1 MFKKINQSIITKYP
15 LIWNLKFIWILLTIL
30 VFNLIAFINGFLFF
44 TKKSQLQESGLYDV
58 FFNSGIV
65 IYYVL
70 IGIIIGVIWLYF
82 YIKNNRFKSNY
93 PTSRNYLFK
102 EFLAV
107 FFILF
112 LMFYVPNS
120 FKTGLKLRVSNYMS
134 EEQYLKD
141 IDVINRT
148 QGFTL
153 QSDFGYDNYSRN
165 LPVPAFDSLVS
176 EKETR
181 DLYKKNKKEYLIT
194 NPHDSYD
201 VFLEPYFRN
210 PEYATLL
217 QDYFPERFSY
227 SKIIFSRTY
236 SPFSKTKSTYD
247 YSYQAEA
254 HYQEEM
260 AYAVDSVAIGIDSV
274 SYTSPVNASEK
285 PQTYFNLASLY
296 NYSFLTFQNPKDS
309 TLNHQFYDE
318 QWIALLQKNDRNAI
332 ESLLNNYTD
341 LLKKQEIGYQFKH
354 KKWIDYLPHYP
365 YYFIDNK
372 LVFVDKYEPNNVNM
386 EKDYINQD
394 SLNRI
399 YENIEFAKYSSTCL
413 ERIQYYLLTALILT
427 VLIITFRFSSFKV
440 WLISL
445 IGAGILAILGSVF
458 GISIEA
464 SIGYT
469 RFSPYIILFVFYI
482 AFIVITLI
490 GLRSKKYK
498 ILTGV
503 NLNWFVATNIF
514 IGIVMLS
521 FYTDLRTEMLY
532 DPNAVIGVYDLK
544 QTNEE
549 LLMLQEFAEIFLYIN
564 PILYLIS
571 FYFIINLYKK
581 WQAMPEE

>member
-1 MFKKINQSIITKYP
+1 MFKKINQTLITKYP

-44 TKKSQLQESGLYDV
+44 TKKSQLQESGLYEV
-58 FFNSGIV
+58 FFNSGII

-70 IGIIIGVIWLYF
+70 IGVIICVIWLYF

-107 FFILF
+107 FFIIF

-120 FKTGLKLRVSNYMS
+120 FKTGLKFRVSNYMS

-141 IDVINRT
+141 IDIINRT

-153 QSDFGYDNYSRN
+153 RSEFGYDNYSRN

-181 DLYKKNKKEYLIT
+181 ELYEKNEREYLRE
-194 NPHDSYD
+194 NPHDSYNP
-201 VFLEPYFRN
+201 FLEPYFRN
-210 PEYATLL
+210 PEFETLL
-217 QDYFPERFSY
+217 RDYFPERFSY
-227 SKIIFSRTY
+227 SKINFNQTY
-236 SPFSKTKSTYD
+236 QPLKKNNSSTNQLYE
-247 YSYQAEA
+247 EA
-254 HYQEEM
+254 
-260 AYAVDSVAIGIDSV
+260 AYPDVAAVDSVAIGIDSA
-274 SYTSPVNASEK
+274 SYASPVNASEK

-296 NYSFLTFQNPKDS
+296 NYSVLAFNNPKDS

-318 QWIALLQKNDRNAI
+318 QWIALLQKNDRKAI
-332 ESLLNNYTD
+332 ENLLNSYTD

-354 KKWIDYLPHYP
+354 KNWIDYLPQYP
-365 YYFIDNK
+365 YYFIDSNLNYK
-372 LVFVDKYEPNNVNM
+372 EINYK
-386 EKDYINQD
+386 KQDYINQS
-394 SLNRI
+394 SLNRV
-399 YENIEFAKYSSTCL
+399 YENIELAKYSSTWL
-413 ERIQYYLLTALILT
+413 ELIQYYLLIALIIT

-458 GISIEA
+458 GISINA

-469 RFSPYIILFVFYI
+469 QFTPYIILFVFYI
-482 AFIVITLI
+482 VFIAITLI

-503 NLNWFVATNIF
+503 NLNWFVATNVF

-521 FYTDLRTEMLY
+521 FYTDLRAEMLY
-532 DPNAVIGVYDLK
+532 DSTSKISIYELR
-544 QTNEE
+544 QTNKE

-564 PILYLIS
+564 PVLYLIS

>member
-1 MFKKINQSIITKYP
+1 MFKKINQTLITKYP
-15 LIWNLKFIWILLTIL
+15 LIWNLKFIWILLTVL

-44 TKKSQLQESGLYDV
+44 TKKSQLQESGLYEV
-58 FFNSGIV
+58 FFNSGII
-65 IYYVL
+65 IYYLL
-70 IGIIIGVIWLYF
+70 IGVIIGVIWLYF

-102 EFLAV
+102 EFLTI
-107 FFILF
+107 FFIIF

-120 FKTGLKLRVSNYMS
+120 FKTGLKFRVSNYMS

-141 IDVINRT
+141 IDIINRT

-153 QSDFGYDNYSRN
+153 RSEFGYDNYSRN

-181 DLYKKNKKEYLIT
+181 ELYEKNKREYLRE
-194 NPHDSYD
+194 NPHDSYN

-210 PEYATLL
+210 PEFETLL
-217 QDYFPERFSY
+217 RDYFPERFSY
-227 SKIIFSRTY
+227 SKINFNQTY
-236 SPFSKTKSTYD
+236 QPLKKNNSSTNQLYE
-247 YSYQAEA
+247 EA
-254 HYQEEM
+254 AYPDAAAVDM
-260 AYAVDSVAIGIDSV
+260 AYATSIDSV
-274 SYTSPVNASEK
+274 SYASPVNASEK

-296 NYSFLTFQNPKDS
+296 NYSFLAFNNPKDS

-318 QWIALLQKNDRNAI
+318 QWIALLQKNDRKTI
-332 ESLLNNYTD
+332 EILLNSYTD

-354 KKWIDYLPHYP
+354 KNWIDYLPQYP
-365 YYFIDNK
+365 YYFIDSNLNYK
-372 LVFVDKYEPNNVNM
+372 EINYK
-386 EKDYINQD
+386 KQDYINQS
-394 SLNRI
+394 SLNRV
-399 YENIEFAKYSSTCL
+399 YENIELAKYSSSWL
-413 ERIQYYLLTALILT
+413 ELIQYYLLIALIIT

-458 GISIEA
+458 GISINA

-469 RFSPYIILFVFYI
+469 QFAPYIILFVFYI
-482 AFIVITLI
+482 AFIAITLI
-490 GLRSKKYK
+490 GLCSKKYK
-498 ILTGV
+498 VLTGV
-503 NLNWFVATNIF
+503 NLNWFVATNVF

-521 FYTDLRTEMLY
+521 FYTDLRAEMLY
-532 DPNAVIGVYDLK
+532 DPTNQISVYDLR
-544 QTNEE
+544 QTNKE

>member
-1 MFKKINQSIITKYP
+1 MFKKINQTLITKYP

-44 TKKSQLQESGLYDV
+44 TKKSQLQESGLYEV
-58 FFNSGIV
+58 FFNSGII

-70 IGIIIGVIWLYF
+70 IGVIICVIWLYF

-107 FFILF
+107 FFIIF

-120 FKTGLKLRVSNYMS
+120 FKTGLKFRVSNYMS

-141 IDVINRT
+141 IDIINRT

-153 QSDFGYDNYSRN
+153 RSEFGYDNYSRN
-165 LPVPAFDSLVS
+165 LPVLAFDSLVS

-181 DLYKKNKKEYLIT
+181 ELYEKNEREYLRE
-194 NPHDSYD
+194 NPHDSYNP
-201 VFLEPYFRN
+201 FLEPYFRN
-210 PEYATLL
+210 PEFETLL
-217 QDYFPERFSY
+217 RDYFPERFSY
-227 SKIIFSRTY
+227 SKINFNQTY
-236 SPFSKTKSTYD
+236 QPLKKNNSSTNQLYE
-247 YSYQAEA
+247 EA
-254 HYQEEM
+254 
-260 AYAVDSVAIGIDSV
+260 AYPDVAAVDSVAIGIDSA
-274 SYTSPVNASEK
+274 SYASPVNASEK

-296 NYSFLTFQNPKDS
+296 NYSVLAFNNPKDS

-318 QWIALLQKNDRNAI
+318 QWIALLQKNDRKAI
-332 ESLLNNYTD
+332 ENLLNSYTD

-354 KKWIDYLPHYP
+354 KNWIDYLPQYP
-365 YYFIDNK
+365 YYFIDSNLNYK
-372 LVFVDKYEPNNVNM
+372 EINYK
-386 EKDYINQD
+386 KQDYINQS
-394 SLNRI
+394 SLNRV
-399 YENIEFAKYSSTCL
+399 YENIELAKYSSTWL
-413 ERIQYYLLTALILT
+413 ELIQYYLLIALIIT

-458 GISIEA
+458 GISINA

-469 RFSPYIILFVFYI
+469 QFTPYIILFVFYI
-482 AFIVITLI
+482 VFIAITLI

-503 NLNWFVATNIF
+503 NLNWFVATNVF

-521 FYTDLRTEMLY
+521 FYTDLRAEMLY
-532 DPNAVIGVYDLK
+532 DSTSKISIYELR
-544 QTNEE
+544 QTNKE

>member
-1 MFKKINQSIITKYP
+1 MFKKINQTLITKYP
-15 LIWNLKFIWILLTIL
+15 LIWNLKFIWILLTVL

-44 TKKSQLQESGLYDV
+44 TKKSQLQVTGLYEV
-58 FFNSGIV
+58 FFNSGIA
-65 IYYVL
+65 IYYLL
-70 IGIIIGVIWLYF
+70 IGDIIGVIWLYF

-107 FFILF
+107 FFIIF

-141 IDVINRT
+141 IDIINRT

-153 QSDFGYDNYSRN
+153 QPNFGYDNYSRN
-165 LPVPAFDSLVS
+165 LSVPAFDSLVL

-181 DLYKKNKKEYLIT
+181 ELYEKNKREYLRK
-194 NPHDSYD
+194 NPTYSYD
-201 VFLEPYFRN
+201 AFLDPYFRN
-210 PEYATLL
+210 PEFETLL
-217 QDYFPERFSY
+217 RDYFPERFSY
-227 SKIIFSRTY
+227 SKINFNQTY
-236 SPFSKTKSTYD
+236 QPLKKNNSSTD
-247 YSYQAEA
+247 SF
-254 HYQEEM
+254 QEEM
-260 AYAVDSVAIGIDSV
+260 DYPTTAAVDSTYAVVDSAAV
-274 SYTSPVNASEK
+274 SLNSAGK
-285 PQTYFNLASLY
+285 PDVYYNLASLY
-296 NYSFLTFQNPKDS
+296 NYSFLVFNNPKDS

-318 QWIALLQKNDRNAI
+318 QWIALLQKNDRKVI
-332 ESLLNNYTD
+332 ENLLNNYTD

-354 KKWIDYLPHYP
+354 KNWIDYLPQYP
-365 YYFIDNK
+365 YYFIDHK
-372 LVFVDKYEPNNVNM
+372 LNYIDPYQTVDKKLN
-386 EKDYINQD
+386 DYINQS
-394 SLNRI
+394 SLNKV
-399 YENIEFAKYSSTCL
+399 YENIEFSKYSSTWL
-413 ERIQYYLLTALILT
+413 EHIQYYLLIALVIT

-458 GISIEA
+458 GISIDA

-469 RFSPYIILFVFYI
+469 QFTPYIILFVFYI

-498 ILTGV
+498 VLTGV

-521 FYTDLRTEMLY
+521 FYTDLREEMLY
-532 DPNAVIGVYDLK
+532 EANKHMNIYEFR
-544 QTNEE
+544 QTNKE
-549 LLMLQEFAEIFLYIN
+549 LLMLQEFAKIFLYIN

>member
-1 MFKKINQSIITKYP
+1 MFKKINQTLITKYP
-15 LIWNLKFIWILLTIL
+15 LIWNLKFIWILLTVL

-44 TKKSQLQESGLYDV
+44 TKKSQLQESGLYEV
-58 FFNSGIV
+58 FFNSGII
-65 IYYVL
+65 IYYLL
-70 IGIIIGVIWLYF
+70 IGVIIGVIWLYF

-107 FFILF
+107 FFIIF

-120 FKTGLKLRVSNYMS
+120 FKTGLKFRVSNYMS

-141 IDVINRT
+141 IDIINRT

-153 QSDFGYDNYSRN
+153 RSEFGYDNYSRN

-176 EKETR
+176 EKETKE
-181 DLYKKNKKEYLIT
+181 LYDKNKREYLRE
-194 NPHDSYD
+194 NPHDSYN

-210 PEYATLL
+210 PEFETLL
-217 QDYFPERFSY
+217 RDYFPERFSY
-227 SKIIFSRTY
+227 SKINFNQTY
-236 SPFSKTKSTYD
+236 QPLKKNNSSTNQLYE
-247 YSYQAEA
+247 EA
-254 HYQEEM
+254 AYPDAAAVDM
-260 AYAVDSVAIGIDSV
+260 AYATSIDSV
-274 SYTSPVNASEK
+274 SYASPVNASEK

-296 NYSFLTFQNPKDS
+296 NYSVLAFNNPKDS

-318 QWIALLQKNDRNAI
+318 QWIALLQKNDRKAI
-332 ESLLNNYTD
+332 ENLLNSYTD

-354 KKWIDYLPHYP
+354 KNWIDYLPQYP
-365 YYFIDNK
+365 YYFIDSNLNYK
-372 LVFVDKYEPNNVNM
+372 EINYK
-386 EKDYINQD
+386 KQDYINQS
-394 SLNRI
+394 SLNRV
-399 YENIEFAKYSSTCL
+399 YENIELAKYSSSWL
-413 ERIQYYLLTALILT
+413 ELIQYYLLIALIIT

-458 GISIEA
+458 GISINA

-469 RFSPYIILFVFYI
+469 QFAPYIILFVFYI
-482 AFIVITLI
+482 AFIAITLI

-498 ILTGV
+498 VLTGV
-503 NLNWFVATNIF
+503 NLNWFVATNVF

-521 FYTDLRTEMLY
+521 FYTDLRAEMLY
-532 DPNAVIGVYDLK
+532 DPTNQISVYDLR
-544 QTNEE
+544 QTNKE

>member
-1 MFKKINQSIITKYP
+1 MFKKINQTLITKYP
-15 LIWNLKFIWILLTIL
+15 LIWNLKFIWILLTVL

-44 TKKSQLQESGLYDV
+44 TKKSQLQETGLYEV
-58 FFNSGIV
+58 FFNSGIA
-65 IYYVL
+65 IYYLL
-70 IGIIIGVIWLYF
+70 IGVIIGVIWLYF

-107 FFILF
+107 FFIIF

-120 FKTGLKLRVSNYMS
+120 FKTGLKFRVSNYIT

-141 IDVINRT
+141 IDIINRA

-153 QSDFGYDNYSRN
+153 QPNFGYDNYSRN

-181 DLYKKNKKEYLIT
+181 ELYEKNKREYLRK
-194 NPHDSYD
+194 NPTYSYD
-201 VFLEPYFRN
+201 AFLDPYFRN
-210 PEYATLL
+210 PEFETLL
-217 QDYFPERFSY
+217 RDYFPDRFSY
-227 SKIIFSRTY
+227 SKINFNQTY
-236 SPFSKTKSTYD
+236 QPLKKNNSSTD
-247 YSYQAEA
+247 SF
-254 HYQEEM
+254 QEEM
-260 AYAVDSVAIGIDSV
+260 DYPTTVAVDSTYAVVDSAAV
-274 SYTSPVNASEK
+274 TLNSGGK
-285 PQTYFNLASLY
+285 PDVYYNLASLY
-296 NYSFLTFQNPKDS
+296 NYSVLAFNNPKDS
-309 TLNHQFYDE
+309 TLNHQFYDG
-318 QWIALLQKNDRNAI
+318 QWIALLQKNDRKVI
-332 ESLLNNYTD
+332 ENLLNNYTD

-354 KKWIDYLPHYP
+354 KKWIDYLPQYP
-365 YYFIDNK
+365 YYFIDHK
-372 LVFVDKYEPNNVNM
+372 LNYIDPYQTVDKKLN
-386 EKDYINQD
+386 DYIHQD
-394 SLNRI
+394 SLNKV
-399 YENIEFAKYSSTCL
+399 YENIEFSKYSSTWL
-413 ERIQYYLLTALILT
+413 EHIQYYLLIALVIT

-458 GISIEA
+458 GISIDA

-469 RFSPYIILFVFYI
+469 QFTPYIILFVFYI
-482 AFIVITLI
+482 AFIVTTLI

-498 ILTGV
+498 VLTGV
-503 NLNWFVATNIF
+503 NLNWFVATNVF
-514 IGIVMLS
+514 IGIVTLS
-521 FYTDLRTEMLY
+521 FYTDLRAEMLY
-532 DPNAVIGVYDLK
+532 DPTNQISVYDLR
-544 QTNEE
+544 QTNKE

>member
-1 MFKKINQSIITKYP
+1 MFKKINQTLITKYP
-15 LIWNLKFIWILLTIL
+15 LIWNLKFIWILLTVL
-30 VFNLIAFINGFLFF
+30 VFNLIAFINGFIFF
-44 TKKSQLQESGLYDV
+44 TKKSQLQESGLYEV
-58 FFNSGIV
+58 FFNSGII
-65 IYYVL
+65 IYYLL
-70 IGIIIGVIWLYF
+70 IGVIIGVIWLYF

-102 EFLAV
+102 EFLTI
-107 FFILF
+107 FFIIF

-120 FKTGLKLRVSNYMS
+120 FKTGFKFRVSNYMS

-141 IDVINRT
+141 IDIINRT

-153 QSDFGYDNYSRN
+153 RSEFGYDNYSRN

-181 DLYKKNKKEYLIT
+181 ELYEKNKREYLRE
-194 NPHDSYD
+194 NPHDSYN

-210 PEYATLL
+210 PEFETLL
-217 QDYFPERFSY
+217 RDYFPERFSY
-227 SKIIFSRTY
+227 SKINFNQTY
-236 SPFSKTKSTYD
+236 QPLKKNNSSTNQLYE
-247 YSYQAEA
+247 EA
-254 HYQEEM
+254 AYPDAAAVDM
-260 AYAVDSVAIGIDSV
+260 AYATSIDSV
-274 SYTSPVNASEK
+274 SYASPVNASEK

-296 NYSFLTFQNPKDS
+296 NYSFLAFNNPKDS

-318 QWIALLQKNDRNAI
+318 QWIALLQKNDRKTI
-332 ESLLNNYTD
+332 EILLNSYTD

-354 KKWIDYLPHYP
+354 KNWIDYLPQYP
-365 YYFIDNK
+365 YYFIDSNLNYK
-372 LVFVDKYEPNNVNM
+372 EINYK
-386 EKDYINQD
+386 KQDYINQS
-394 SLNRI
+394 SLNRV
-399 YENIEFAKYSSTCL
+399 YENIELAKYSSSWL
-413 ERIQYYLLTALILT
+413 ELIQYYLLIALIIT

-458 GISIEA
+458 GISINA

-469 RFSPYIILFVFYI
+469 QFAPYIILFVFYI
-482 AFIVITLI
+482 AFIAITLI
-490 GLRSKKYK
+490 GLCSKKYK
-498 ILTGV
+498 VLTGV
-503 NLNWFVATNIF
+503 NLNWFVATNVF

-521 FYTDLRTEMLY
+521 FYTDLRAEMLY
-532 DPNAVIGVYDLK
+532 DPTNQISVYDLR
-544 QTNEE
+544 QTNKE

>member
-1 MFKKINQSIITKYP
+1 MFKKINQTLITKYP
-15 LIWNLKFIWILLTIL
+15 LIWNLKFIWILLTVL

-44 TKKSQLQESGLYDV
+44 TKKSQLQESGLYEV
-58 FFNSGIV
+58 FFNSGII
-65 IYYVL
+65 IYYLL
-70 IGIIIGVIWLYF
+70 IGVIIGVIWLYF

-107 FFILF
+107 FFIIF

-120 FKTGLKLRVSNYMS
+120 FKTGLKFRVSNYMS

-141 IDVINRT
+141 IDIINRT

-153 QSDFGYDNYSRN
+153 RSEFGYDNYSRN

-181 DLYKKNKKEYLIT
+181 ELYEKNEREYLRE
-194 NPHDSYD
+194 NPHDSYNP
-201 VFLEPYFRN
+201 FLEPYFRN
-210 PEYATLL
+210 PEYETLL

-227 SKIIFSRTY
+227 SKINFNQTY
-236 SPFSKTKSTYD
+236 QPLKKNNSSINQLYE
-247 YSYQAEA
+247 EA
-254 HYQEEM
+254 AYPDVAAVDM
-260 AYAVDSVAIGIDSV
+260 AYATSIDSA
-274 SYTSPVNASEK
+274 SYASPVNASEK

-296 NYSFLTFQNPKDS
+296 NYSVLAFNNPKDS

-318 QWIALLQKNDRNAI
+318 QWIALLQKNDRKAI
-332 ESLLNNYTD
+332 ENLLNNYTD
-341 LLKKQEIGYQFKH
+341 LLKKQEIGYQFRYKN
-354 KKWIDYLPHYP
+354 WIDYLPQYP
-365 YYFIDNK
+365 YYFIDSNLNYK
-372 LVFVDKYEPNNVNM
+372 EINYK
-386 EKDYINQD
+386 KQDYINQS
-394 SLNRI
+394 SLNRV
-399 YENIEFAKYSSTCL
+399 YENIELAKYSSTWL
-413 ERIQYYLLTALILT
+413 ELIQYYLLIALIIT

-458 GISIEA
+458 GISINA

-469 RFSPYIILFVFYI
+469 QFSPYIILFVFYI
-482 AFIVITLI
+482 AFIAITLI

-498 ILTGV
+498 VLTGV
-503 NLNWFVATNIF
+503 NLNWFVATNVF

-521 FYTDLRTEMLY
+521 FYTDLRAEMLY
-532 DPNAVIGVYDLK
+532 DPTNQISIYDLR
-544 QTNEE
+544 QTNKE

>member
-1 MFKKINQSIITKYP
+1 MFKKINQTLITKYP
-15 LIWNLKFIWILLTIL
+15 LIWNLKFIWILLTVL

-44 TKKSQLQESGLYDV
+44 TKKSQLQETGLYEV
-58 FFNSGIV
+58 FFNSGII

-70 IGIIIGVIWLYF
+70 IGVIMCVIWLYF

-107 FFILF
+107 FFIIF

-120 FKTGLKLRVSNYMS
+120 FKTGLKFRVSNYMS

-141 IDVINRT
+141 IDIINRT

-153 QSDFGYDNYSRN
+153 RSEFGYDNYSRN
-165 LPVPAFDSLVS
+165 LPVLAFDSLVS

-181 DLYKKNKKEYLIT
+181 ELYEKNEREYLRE
-194 NPHDSYD
+194 NPHDSYNP
-201 VFLEPYFRN
+201 FLEPYFRN
-210 PEYATLL
+210 PEFETLL
-217 QDYFPERFSY
+217 RDYFPERFSY
-227 SKIIFSRTY
+227 SKINFNQTY
-236 SPFSKTKSTYD
+236 QPLKKNNSSTNQLYE
-247 YSYQAEA
+247 EA
-254 HYQEEM
+254 
-260 AYAVDSVAIGIDSV
+260 AYPDVAAVDSVAIGIDSA
-274 SYTSPVNASEK
+274 SYASPVNASEK

-296 NYSFLTFQNPKDS
+296 NYSVLAFNNPKDS

-318 QWIALLQKNDRNAI
+318 QWIALLQKNDRKAI
-332 ESLLNNYTD
+332 ENLLNNYTD
-341 LLKKQEIGYQFKH
+341 LLKKQEIGYQFRYKN
-354 KKWIDYLPHYP
+354 WIDYLPQYP
-365 YYFIDNK
+365 YYFIDSNLNYK
-372 LVFVDKYEPNNVNM
+372 EINYK
-386 EKDYINQD
+386 KQDYINQS
-394 SLNRI
+394 SLNRV
-399 YENIEFAKYSSTCL
+399 YENIELAKYSSTWL
-413 ERIQYYLLTALILT
+413 ELIQYYLLIALIIT

-458 GISIEA
+458 GISINA

-469 RFSPYIILFVFYI
+469 QFSPYIILFVFYI
-482 AFIVITLI
+482 AFIAITLI

-498 ILTGV
+498 VLTGV
-503 NLNWFVATNIF
+503 NLNWFVATNVF

-521 FYTDLRTEMLY
+521 FYTDLRAEMLY
-532 DPNAVIGVYDLK
+532 DSTINISIYDLR
-544 QTNEE
+544 QTNKE

>member
-1 MFKKINQSIITKYP
+1 MFKKINQTLITKYP

-44 TKKSQLQESGLYDV
+44 TKKSQLQESGLYEV
-58 FFNSGIV
+58 FFNSGII

-70 IGIIIGVIWLYF
+70 IGVIICVIWLYF

-107 FFILF
+107 FFIIF

-120 FKTGLKLRVSNYMS
+120 FKTGLKFRVSNYMS

-141 IDVINRT
+141 IDIINRT

-153 QSDFGYDNYSRN
+153 RSEFGYDNYSRN
-165 LPVPAFDSLVS
+165 LPVLAFDSLVS

-181 DLYKKNKKEYLIT
+181 ELYEKNKREYLRE
-194 NPHDSYD
+194 NPHDSYNP
-201 VFLEPYFRN
+201 FLEPYFRN
-210 PEYATLL
+210 PEYETLL

-227 SKIIFSRTY
+227 SKINFNQTY
-236 SPFSKTKSTYD
+236 QPLKKNNSSTNQLYE
-247 YSYQAEA
+247 EA
-254 HYQEEM
+254 
-260 AYAVDSVAIGIDSV
+260 AYPDVAAVDSVAIGIDSA
-274 SYTSPVNASEK
+274 SYASPVNASEK

-296 NYSFLTFQNPKDS
+296 NYSVLAFNNPKDS

-318 QWIALLQKNDRNAI
+318 QWIALLQKNDRKAI
-332 ESLLNNYTD
+332 ENLLNSYTD

-354 KKWIDYLPHYP
+354 KNWIDYLPQYP
-365 YYFIDNK
+365 YYFIDSNLNYK
-372 LVFVDKYEPNNVNM
+372 EINYK
-386 EKDYINQD
+386 KQDYINQS
-394 SLNRI
+394 SLNRV
-399 YENIEFAKYSSTCL
+399 YENIELAKYSSTWL
-413 ERIQYYLLTALILT
+413 ELIQYYLLIALIIT

-458 GISIEA
+458 GISINA

-469 RFSPYIILFVFYI
+469 QFSPYIILFVFYI
-482 AFIVITLI
+482 AFIAITLI

-498 ILTGV
+498 VLTGV
-503 NLNWFVATNIF
+503 NLNWFVATNVF

-521 FYTDLRTEMLY
+521 FYTDLRAEMLY
-532 DPNAVIGVYDLK
+532 DSTSKISIYELR
-544 QTNEE
+544 QTNKE

>member
-1 MFKKINQSIITKYP
+1 MFKKINKTLITKYP

-44 TKKSQLQESGLYDV
+44 TKKSQLQESGLYEV
-58 FFNSGIV
+58 FFNSGII

-70 IGIIIGVIWLYF
+70 IGVIICVIWLYF

-107 FFILF
+107 FFIIF

-120 FKTGLKLRVSNYMS
+120 FKTGLKFRVSNYMS

-141 IDVINRT
+141 IDIINRT

-153 QSDFGYDNYSRN
+153 RSEFGYDNYSRN
-165 LPVPAFDSLVS
+165 LPVLAFDSLVS

-181 DLYKKNKKEYLIT
+181 ELYEKNEREYLRE
-194 NPHDSYD
+194 NPHDSYNP
-201 VFLEPYFRN
+201 FLEPYFRN
-210 PEYATLL
+210 PEFETLL
-217 QDYFPERFSY
+217 RDYFPERFSY
-227 SKIIFSRTY
+227 SKINFNQTY
-236 SPFSKTKSTYD
+236 QPLKKNNSSTNQLYE
-247 YSYQAEA
+247 EA
-254 HYQEEM
+254 
-260 AYAVDSVAIGIDSV
+260 AYPDVAAVDSVAIGIDSA
-274 SYTSPVNASEK
+274 SYASPVNASEK

-296 NYSFLTFQNPKDS
+296 NYSVLAFNNPKDS

-318 QWIALLQKNDRNAI
+318 QWIALLQKNDRKAI
-332 ESLLNNYTD
+332 ENLLNSYTD

-354 KKWIDYLPHYP
+354 KNWIDYLPQYP
-365 YYFIDNK
+365 YYFIDSNLNYK
-372 LVFVDKYEPNNVNM
+372 EINYK
-386 EKDYINQD
+386 KQDYINQS
-394 SLNRI
+394 SLNRV
-399 YENIEFAKYSSTCL
+399 YENIELAKYSSTWL
-413 ERIQYYLLTALILT
+413 ELIQYYLLIALIIT

-458 GISIEA
+458 GISINA

-469 RFSPYIILFVFYI
+469 QFTPYIILFVFYI
-482 AFIVITLI
+482 VFIAITLI

-503 NLNWFVATNIF
+503 NLNWFVATNVF

-521 FYTDLRTEMLY
+521 FYTDLRAEMLY
-532 DPNAVIGVYDLK
+532 DSTSKISIYELR
-544 QTNEE
+544 QTNKE

>member
-1 MFKKINQSIITKYP
+1 MFKKINQTLITKYP

-44 TKKSQLQESGLYDV
+44 TKKSQLQESGLYEV
-58 FFNSGIV
+58 FFNSGII

-70 IGIIIGVIWLYF
+70 IGVIICVIWLYF

-107 FFILF
+107 FFIIF

-120 FKTGLKLRVSNYMS
+120 FKTGLKFRVSNYMS

-141 IDVINRT
+141 IDIINRT

-153 QSDFGYDNYSRN
+153 RSEFGYDNYSRN
-165 LPVPAFDSLVS
+165 LPVLAFDSLVS

-181 DLYKKNKKEYLIT
+181 ELYEKNEREYLRE
-194 NPHDSYD
+194 NPHDSYNP
-201 VFLEPYFRN
+201 FLEPYFRN
-210 PEYATLL
+210 PEFETLL
-217 QDYFPERFSY
+217 RDYFPERFSY
-227 SKIIFSRTY
+227 SKINFNQTY
-236 SPFSKTKSTYD
+236 QPLKKNNSSTNQLYE
-247 YSYQAEA
+247 EA
-254 HYQEEM
+254 
-260 AYAVDSVAIGIDSV
+260 AYPDVAAVDSVAIGIDSA
-274 SYTSPVNASEK
+274 SYASPVNASEK

-296 NYSFLTFQNPKDS
+296 NYSVLAFNNPKDS

-318 QWIALLQKNDRNAI
+318 QWIALLQKNDRKAI
-332 ESLLNNYTD
+332 ENLLNNYTD

-354 KKWIDYLPHYP
+354 KKWIDYLPQYP
-365 YYFIDNK
+365 YYFIDHK
-372 LVFVDKYEPNNVNM
+372 LNYIDPYQTVDKKLN
-386 EKDYINQD
+386 DYINQS
-394 SLNRI
+394 SLNKV
-399 YENIEFAKYSSTCL
+399 YENIEFSKYSSTWL
-413 ERIQYYLLTALILT
+413 EHIQYYLLIALIIT

-445 IGAGILAILGSVF
+445 IGAGILAILGSAF
-458 GISIEA
+458 GISIDA

-469 RFSPYIILFVFYI
+469 QFTPYIILFVFYI
-482 AFIVITLI
+482 TFIVITLI

-498 ILTGV
+498 VLTGV

-521 FYTDLRTEMLY
+521 FYTDLREEMLY
-532 DPNAVIGVYDLK
+532 EANKHMNIYEFR
-544 QTNEE
+544 QTNKE

-571 FYFIINLYKK
+571 FYFIINFYKK

>member
-1 MFKKINQSIITKYP
+1 MFKKINQTLITKYP

-44 TKKSQLQESGLYDV
+44 TKKSQLQVTGLYEV
-58 FFNSGIV
+58 FFNSGIA
-65 IYYVL
+65 IYYLL
-70 IGIIIGVIWLYF
+70 IGVIICVIWLYF

-107 FFILF
+107 FFIIF

-120 FKTGLKLRVSNYMS
+120 FKTGLKFRVSNYMS

-141 IDVINRT
+141 IDIINRT

-153 QSDFGYDNYSRN
+153 RSEFGYDNYSRN
-165 LPVPAFDSLVS
+165 LPVLAFDSLVS

-181 DLYKKNKKEYLIT
+181 ELYEKNEREYLRE
-194 NPHDSYD
+194 NPHDSYNP
-201 VFLEPYFRN
+201 FLEPYFRN
-210 PEYATLL
+210 PEFETLL
-217 QDYFPERFSY
+217 RDYFPERFSY
-227 SKIIFSRTY
+227 SKINFNQTY
-236 SPFSKTKSTYD
+236 QPLKKNNSSTNQLYE
-247 YSYQAEA
+247 EA
-254 HYQEEM
+254 
-260 AYAVDSVAIGIDSV
+260 AYPDVAAVDSVAIGIDSA
-274 SYTSPVNASEK
+274 SYASPVNASEK

-296 NYSFLTFQNPKDS
+296 NYSVLAFNNPKDS

-318 QWIALLQKNDRNAI
+318 QWIALLQKNDRKAI
-332 ESLLNNYTD
+332 ENLLNNYTD

-354 KKWIDYLPHYP
+354 KKWIDYLPQYP
-365 YYFIDNK
+365 YYFIDHK
-372 LVFVDKYEPNNVNM
+372 LNYIDPYQTVDKKLN
-386 EKDYINQD
+386 DYINQS
-394 SLNRI
+394 SLNKV
-399 YENIEFAKYSSTCL
+399 YENIEFSKYSSTWL
-413 ERIQYYLLTALILT
+413 EHIQYYLLIALIIT

-445 IGAGILAILGSVF
+445 IGAGILAILGSAF
-458 GISIEA
+458 GISIDA

-469 RFSPYIILFVFYI
+469 QFTPYIILFVFYI
-482 AFIVITLI
+482 TFIVITLI

-498 ILTGV
+498 VLTGV

-521 FYTDLRTEMLY
+521 FYTDLREEMLY
-532 DPNAVIGVYDLK
+532 EANKHMNIYEFR
-544 QTNEE
+544 QTNKE

-571 FYFIINLYKK
+571 FYFIINFYKK

>member
-1 MFKKINQSIITKYP
+1 MFKKINQTLITKYP
-15 LIWNLKFIWILLTIL
+15 LIWNLKFIWILLTVL

-44 TKKSQLQESGLYDV
+44 TKKSQLQESGLYEV
-58 FFNSGIV
+58 FFNSGII
-65 IYYVL
+65 IYYLL
-70 IGIIIGVIWLYF
+70 IGVIIGVIWLYF

-107 FFILF
+107 FFIIF

-120 FKTGLKLRVSNYMS
+120 FKTGLKFRVSNYMS

-141 IDVINRT
+141 IDIINRT

-153 QSDFGYDNYSRN
+153 RSEFGYDNYSRN

-181 DLYKKNKKEYLIT
+181 ELYEKNKREYLRE
-194 NPHDSYD
+194 NPHDSYNP
-201 VFLEPYFRN
+201 FLEPYFRN
-210 PEYATLL
+210 PEYETLL

-227 SKIIFSRTY
+227 SKINFNQTY
-236 SPFSKTKSTYD
+236 QPLKKNNSSINQLYE
-247 YSYQAEA
+247 EA
-254 HYQEEM
+254 AYPDVAAVDM
-260 AYAVDSVAIGIDSV
+260 AYATSIDSA
-274 SYTSPVNASEK
+274 SYASPVNASEK

-296 NYSFLTFQNPKDS
+296 NYSVLAFNNPKDS

-318 QWIALLQKNDRNAI
+318 QWIALLQKNDRKAI
-332 ESLLNNYTD
+332 ENLLNSYTD

-354 KKWIDYLPHYP
+354 KNWIDYLPQYP
-365 YYFIDNK
+365 YYFIDSNLNYK
-372 LVFVDKYEPNNVNM
+372 EINYK
-386 EKDYINQD
+386 KQDYINQS
-394 SLNRI
+394 SLNRV
-399 YENIEFAKYSSTCL
+399 YENIELAKYSSTWL
-413 ERIQYYLLTALILT
+413 ELIQYYLLIALIIT

-458 GISIEA
+458 GISINA

-469 RFSPYIILFVFYI
+469 QFTPYIILFVFYI
-482 AFIVITLI
+482 VFIAITLI

-503 NLNWFVATNIF
+503 NLNWFVATNVF

-521 FYTDLRTEMLY
+521 FYTDLRAEMLY
-532 DPNAVIGVYDLK
+532 DSTSKISIYELR
-544 QTNEE
+544 QTNKE

>member
-1 MFKKINQSIITKYP
+1 MFKKINQTLITKYP
-15 LIWNLKFIWILLTIL
+15 LIWNLKFIWILLTVL
-30 VFNLIAFINGFLFF
+30 VFNLIAFTNGFLFF
-44 TKKSQLQESGLYDV
+44 TKKSQLQESGLYEV
-58 FFNSGIV
+58 FFNSGII
-65 IYYVL
+65 IYYLL
-70 IGIIIGVIWLYF
+70 IGVIIGVIWLYF

-107 FFILF
+107 FFIIF

-120 FKTGLKLRVSNYMS
+120 FKTGLKFRVSNYMS

-141 IDVINRT
+141 IDIINRT

-153 QSDFGYDNYSRN
+153 RSEFGYDNYSRN

-181 DLYKKNKKEYLIT
+181 ELYEKNEREYLRE
-194 NPHDSYD
+194 NPHDSYNP
-201 VFLEPYFRN
+201 FLEPYFRN
-210 PEYATLL
+210 PEFETLL
-217 QDYFPERFSY
+217 RDYFPERFSY
-227 SKIIFSRTY
+227 SKINFNQTY
-236 SPFSKTKSTYD
+236 QPLKKNNSSTNQPY
-247 YSYQAEA
+247 
-254 HYQEEM
+254 EETVYPDV
-260 AYAVDSVAIGIDSV
+260 AAVDSVAIGIDSA
-274 SYTSPVNASEK
+274 SYASPVNASEK

-296 NYSFLTFQNPKDS
+296 NYSVLAFNNPKDS

-318 QWIALLQKNDRNAI
+318 QWIALLQKNDRKAI
-332 ESLLNNYTD
+332 ENLLNNYTD
-341 LLKKQEIGYQFKH
+341 LLKKQEIGYQFRYKN
-354 KKWIDYLPHYP
+354 WIDYLPQYP
-365 YYFIDNK
+365 YYFIDSNLNYK
-372 LVFVDKYEPNNVNM
+372 EINYK
-386 EKDYINQD
+386 KQDYINQS
-394 SLNRI
+394 SLNRV
-399 YENIEFAKYSSTCL
+399 YENIELAKYSSTWL
-413 ERIQYYLLTALILT
+413 ELIQYYLLIALIIT

-458 GISIEA
+458 GISINA

-469 RFSPYIILFVFYI
+469 QFSPYIILFVFYI
-482 AFIVITLI
+482 AFIAITLI

-498 ILTGV
+498 VLTGV
-503 NLNWFVATNIF
+503 NLNWFVATNVF

-521 FYTDLRTEMLY
+521 FYTDLRAEMLY
-532 DPNAVIGVYDLK
+532 DSTINISIYDLR
-544 QTNEE
+544 QTNKE

>member
-1 MFKKINQSIITKYP
+1 MFKKINQTLITKYP

-44 TKKSQLQESGLYDV
+44 TKKSQLQESGLYEV
-58 FFNSGIV
+58 FFNSGII

-70 IGIIIGVIWLYF
+70 IGVIICVIWLYF

-107 FFILF
+107 FFIIF

-120 FKTGLKLRVSNYMS
+120 FKTGLKFRVSNYMS

-141 IDVINRT
+141 IDIINRT

-153 QSDFGYDNYSRN
+153 RSEFGYDNYSRN
-165 LPVPAFDSLVS
+165 LPVLAFDSLVS

-181 DLYKKNKKEYLIT
+181 ELYEKNKREYLRE
-194 NPHDSYD
+194 NPHDSYN

-210 PEYATLL
+210 PEFETLL
-217 QDYFPERFSY
+217 RDYFPERFSY
-227 SKIIFSRTY
+227 SKINFNQTY
-236 SPFSKTKSTYD
+236 QPLKKNNSSTNQLYE
-247 YSYQAEA
+247 EA
-254 HYQEEM
+254 
-260 AYAVDSVAIGIDSV
+260 AYPDVAAVDSVAIGIDSA
-274 SYTSPVNASEK
+274 SYASPVNASEK

-296 NYSFLTFQNPKDS
+296 NYSVLAFNNPKDS

-318 QWIALLQKNDRNAI
+318 QWIALLQKNDRKAI
-332 ESLLNNYTD
+332 ENLLNSYTD

-354 KKWIDYLPHYP
+354 KNWIDYLPQYP
-365 YYFIDNK
+365 YYFIDSNLNYK
-372 LVFVDKYEPNNVNM
+372 EINYK
-386 EKDYINQD
+386 KQDYINQS
-394 SLNRI
+394 SLNRV
-399 YENIEFAKYSSTCL
+399 YENIELAKYSSTWL
-413 ERIQYYLLTALILT
+413 ELIQYYLLIALIIT

-458 GISIEA
+458 GISINA

-469 RFSPYIILFVFYI
+469 QFTPYIILFVFYI
-482 AFIVITLI
+482 VFIAITLI

-503 NLNWFVATNIF
+503 NLNWFVATNVF

-521 FYTDLRTEMLY
+521 FYTDLRAEMLY
-532 DPNAVIGVYDLK
+532 DSTSKISIYELR
-544 QTNEE
+544 QTNKE

>member
-1 MFKKINQSIITKYP
+1 MFKKINQTLITKYP
-15 LIWNLKFIWILLTIL
+15 LIWNLKFIWILLTVL

-44 TKKSQLQESGLYDV
+44 TKKSQLQESGLYEV
-58 FFNSGIV
+58 FFNSGIA

-70 IGIIIGVIWLYF
+70 IGVIICVIWLYF

-107 FFILF
+107 FFIIF

-120 FKTGLKLRVSNYMS
+120 FKTGLKFRVSNYMS

-141 IDVINRT
+141 IDIINRT

-153 QSDFGYDNYSRN
+153 RSEFGYDNYSRN

-181 DLYKKNKKEYLIT
+181 ELYEKNEREYLRE
-194 NPHDSYD
+194 NPHDSYNP
-201 VFLEPYFRN
+201 FLEPYFRN
-210 PEYATLL
+210 PEFETLL
-217 QDYFPERFSY
+217 RDYFPERFSY
-227 SKIIFSRTY
+227 SKINFNQTY
-236 SPFSKTKSTYD
+236 QPLKKNNSSTNQLY
-247 YSYQAEA
+247 
-254 HYQEEM
+254 EETVYPDV
-260 AYAVDSVAIGIDSV
+260 AAVDSAYAINIDSA
-274 SYTSPVNASEK
+274 SVNVPNSEK

-296 NYSFLTFQNPKDS
+296 NYSVLAFNNPKDS

-318 QWIALLQKNDRNAI
+318 QWIALLQKNDRKAI
-332 ESLLNNYTD
+332 EILLNNYTD
-341 LLKKQEIGYQFKH
+341 LLKKQEIGYQFRYKN
-354 KKWIDYLPHYP
+354 WIDYLPQYP
-365 YYFIDNK
+365 YYFIDSNLNYK
-372 LVFVDKYEPNNVNM
+372 EINYK
-386 EKDYINQD
+386 KQDYINQS
-394 SLNRI
+394 SLNRV
-399 YENIEFAKYSSTCL
+399 YENIELAKYNSTWL
-413 ERIQYYLLTALILT
+413 ERIQYYLLVALIIT

-458 GISIEA
+458 GISIDA

-469 RFSPYIILFVFYI
+469 EFAPYIILFVFYI
-482 AFIVITLI
+482 AFIAITLI

-503 NLNWFVATNIF
+503 NLNWFVATNVF

-521 FYTDLRTEMLY
+521 YYTDLRSEMLY
-532 DPNAVIGVYDLK
+532 DSTSKISIYELR
-544 QTNEE
+544 QTNKE

-564 PILYLIS
+564 PVLYLIS

>member
-1 MFKKINQSIITKYP
+1 MFKKINQTLITKYP
-15 LIWNLKFIWILLTIL
+15 LIWNLKFIWILLTVL

-44 TKKSQLQESGLYDV
+44 TKKSQLQESGLYEV
-58 FFNSGIV
+58 FFNSGIA

-70 IGIIIGVIWLYF
+70 IGVIIGVIWLYF

-107 FFILF
+107 FFIIF

-120 FKTGLKLRVSNYMS
+120 FKTGLKFRVSNYMS

-141 IDVINRT
+141 IDIINRT

-153 QSDFGYDNYSRN
+153 RSEFGYDNYSRN

-181 DLYKKNKKEYLIT
+181 ELYEKNKREYLRE
-194 NPHDSYD
+194 NPHDSYN

-210 PEYATLL
+210 PEFETLL
-217 QDYFPERFSY
+217 RDYFPERFSY
-227 SKIIFSRTY
+227 SKINFNQTY
-236 SPFSKTKSTYD
+236 QPLKKNNSSTNQLYE
-247 YSYQAEA
+247 EA
-254 HYQEEM
+254 AYPDAAAVDM
-260 AYAVDSVAIGIDSV
+260 AYATSIDSV
-274 SYTSPVNASEK
+274 SYASPVNASEK

-296 NYSFLTFQNPKDS
+296 NYSVLAFNNPKDS

-318 QWIALLQKNDRNAI
+318 QWIALLQKNDRKAI
-332 ESLLNNYTD
+332 EILLNSYTD

-354 KKWIDYLPHYP
+354 KNWIDYLPQYP
-365 YYFIDNK
+365 YYFIDSNLNYK
-372 LVFVDKYEPNNVNM
+372 EINYK
-386 EKDYINQD
+386 KQDYINQS
-394 SLNRI
+394 SLNRV
-399 YENIEFAKYSSTCL
+399 YENIELAKYSSTWL
-413 ERIQYYLLTALILT
+413 ELIQYYLLIALIIT

-458 GISIEA
+458 GISINA

-469 RFSPYIILFVFYI
+469 QFAPYIILFVFYI
-482 AFIVITLI
+482 AFIAITLI

-498 ILTGV
+498 VLTGV
-503 NLNWFVATNIF
+503 NLNWFVATNVF

-521 FYTDLRTEMLY
+521 FYTDLRAEMLY
-532 DPNAVIGVYDLK
+532 DPTNQISIYDLR
-544 QTNEE
+544 QTNKE

>member
-1 MFKKINQSIITKYP
+1 MFKKINQTLITKYP
-15 LIWNLKFIWILLTIL
+15 LIWNLKFIWILLTVL

-44 TKKSQLQESGLYDV
+44 TKKSQLQESGLYEV
-58 FFNSGIV
+58 FFNSGII
-65 IYYVL
+65 IYYLL
-70 IGIIIGVIWLYF
+70 IGVIIGVIWLYF

-107 FFILF
+107 FFIIF

-120 FKTGLKLRVSNYMS
+120 FKTGLKFRVSNYMS

-141 IDVINRT
+141 IDIINRT

-153 QSDFGYDNYSRN
+153 RSEFGYDNYSRN

-181 DLYKKNKKEYLIT
+181 ELYEKNKREYLRE
-194 NPHDSYD
+194 NPHDSYNP
-201 VFLEPYFRN
+201 FLEPYFRN
-210 PEYATLL
+210 PEYETLL

-227 SKIIFSRTY
+227 SKINFNQTY
-236 SPFSKTKSTYD
+236 QPLKKNNSSTNQLYE
-247 YSYQAEA
+247 EA
-254 HYQEEM
+254 
-260 AYAVDSVAIGIDSV
+260 AYPDVAAVDSVAIGIDSA
-274 SYTSPVNASEK
+274 SYASPVNASEK

-296 NYSFLTFQNPKDS
+296 NYSVLAFNNPKDS

-318 QWIALLQKNDRNAI
+318 QWIALLQKNDRKAI
-332 ESLLNNYTD
+332 ENLLNSYTD

-354 KKWIDYLPHYP
+354 KNWIDYLPQYP
-365 YYFIDNK
+365 YYFIDSNLNYK
-372 LVFVDKYEPNNVNM
+372 EINYK
-386 EKDYINQD
+386 KQDYINQS
-394 SLNRI
+394 SLNRV
-399 YENIEFAKYSSTCL
+399 YENIELAKYSSTWL
-413 ERIQYYLLTALILT
+413 ELIQYYLLIALIIT

-458 GISIEA
+458 GISINA

-469 RFSPYIILFVFYI
+469 QFSPYIILFVFYI
-482 AFIVITLI
+482 AFIAITLI

-498 ILTGV
+498 VLTGV
-503 NLNWFVATNIF
+503 NLNWFVATNVF

-521 FYTDLRTEMLY
+521 FYTDLRAEMLY
-532 DPNAVIGVYDLK
+532 DSTINISIYDLR
-544 QTNEE
+544 QTNKE

>member
-1 MFKKINQSIITKYP
+1 MFKKINQTLITKYP
-15 LIWNLKFIWILLTIL
+15 LIWNLKFIWILLTVL

-44 TKKSQLQESGLYDV
+44 TKKSQLQESGLYEV
-58 FFNSGIV
+58 FFNSGII

-70 IGIIIGVIWLYF
+70 IGVIICVIWLYF

-107 FFILF
+107 FFIIF

-120 FKTGLKLRVSNYMS
+120 FKTGLKFRVSNYMS

-141 IDVINRT
+141 IDIINRT

-153 QSDFGYDNYSRN
+153 RSEFGYDNYSRN
-165 LPVPAFDSLVS
+165 LPVLAFDSLVS

-181 DLYKKNKKEYLIT
+181 ELYEKNKREYLRE
-194 NPHDSYD
+194 NPHDSYNP
-201 VFLEPYFRN
+201 FLEPYFRN
-210 PEYATLL
+210 PEYETLL

-227 SKIIFSRTY
+227 SKINFNQTY
-236 SPFSKTKSTYD
+236 QPLKKNNSSINQLYE
-247 YSYQAEA
+247 EA
-254 HYQEEM
+254 AYPDVAAVDM
-260 AYAVDSVAIGIDSV
+260 AYATSIDSA
-274 SYTSPVNASEK
+274 SYASPVNASEK

-296 NYSFLTFQNPKDS
+296 NYSVLAFNNPKDS

-318 QWIALLQKNDRNAI
+318 QWIALLQKNDRKAI
-332 ESLLNNYTD
+332 ENLLNNYTD
-341 LLKKQEIGYQFKH
+341 LLKKQEIGYQFRYKN
-354 KKWIDYLPHYP
+354 WIDYLPQYP
-365 YYFIDNK
+365 YYFIDSNLNYK
-372 LVFVDKYEPNNVNM
+372 EINYK
-386 EKDYINQD
+386 KQDYINQS
-394 SLNRI
+394 SLNRV
-399 YENIEFAKYSSTCL
+399 YENIELAKYSSTWL
-413 ERIQYYLLTALILT
+413 ELIQYYLLIALIIT

-458 GISIEA
+458 GISINA

-469 RFSPYIILFVFYI
+469 QFTPYIILFVFYI
-482 AFIVITLI
+482 VFIAITLI

-503 NLNWFVATNIF
+503 NLNWFVATNVF

-521 FYTDLRTEMLY
+521 FYTDLRAEMLY
-532 DPNAVIGVYDLK
+532 DSTSKISIYELR
-544 QTNEE
+544 QTNKE

>member
-1 MFKKINQSIITKYP
+1 MFKKINQTLITKYP
-15 LIWNLKFIWILLTIL
+15 LIWNLKFIWILLTVL

-44 TKKSQLQESGLYDV
+44 TKKSQLQESGLYEV
-58 FFNSGIV
+58 FFNSGII
-65 IYYVL
+65 IYYLL
-70 IGIIIGVIWLYF
+70 IGVIIGVIWLYF

-107 FFILF
+107 FFIIF

-120 FKTGLKLRVSNYMS
+120 FKTGLKFRVSNYMS

-141 IDVINRT
+141 IDIINRT

-153 QSDFGYDNYSRN
+153 RSEFGYDNYSRN
-165 LPVPAFDSLVS
+165 LPVLAFDSLVS

-181 DLYKKNKKEYLIT
+181 ELYEKNEREYLRE
-194 NPHDSYD
+194 NPHDSYNP
-201 VFLEPYFRN
+201 FLEPYFRN
-210 PEYATLL
+210 PEFETLL
-217 QDYFPERFSY
+217 RDYFPERFSY
-227 SKIIFSRTY
+227 SKINFNQTY
-236 SPFSKTKSTYD
+236 QPLKKNNSSINQLYE
-247 YSYQAEA
+247 EA
-254 HYQEEM
+254 AYPDVAAVDM
-260 AYAVDSVAIGIDSV
+260 AYATSIDSA
-274 SYTSPVNASEK
+274 SYASPVNASEK

-296 NYSFLTFQNPKDS
+296 NYSVLAFNNPKDS

-318 QWIALLQKNDRNAI
+318 QWIALLQKNDRKAI
-332 ESLLNNYTD
+332 ENLLNSYTD

-354 KKWIDYLPHYP
+354 KNWIDYLPQYP
-365 YYFIDNK
+365 YYFIDSNLNYK
-372 LVFVDKYEPNNVNM
+372 EINYK
-386 EKDYINQD
+386 KQDYINQS
-394 SLNRI
+394 SLNRV
-399 YENIEFAKYSSTCL
+399 YENIELAKYSSTWL
-413 ERIQYYLLTALILT
+413 ELIQYYLLIALIIT

-458 GISIEA
+458 GISINA

-469 RFSPYIILFVFYI
+469 QFSPYIILFVFYI
-482 AFIVITLI
+482 AFIAITLI

-498 ILTGV
+498 VLTGV
-503 NLNWFVATNIF
+503 NLNWFVATNVF

-521 FYTDLRTEMLY
+521 FYTDLRAEMLY
-532 DPNAVIGVYDLK
+532 DSTINISIYDLR
-544 QTNEE
+544 QTNKE

>member
-1 MFKKINQSIITKYP
+1 MFKKINQTLITKYP
-15 LIWNLKFIWILLTIL
+15 LIWNLKFIWILLTVL

-44 TKKSQLQESGLYDV
+44 TKKSQLQESGLYEV
-58 FFNSGIV
+58 FFNSGII
-65 IYYVL
+65 IYYLL
-70 IGIIIGVIWLYF
+70 IGVIIGVIWLYF

-107 FFILF
+107 FFIIF

-120 FKTGLKLRVSNYMS
+120 FKTGLKFRVSNYMS

-141 IDVINRT
+141 IDIINRT

-153 QSDFGYDNYSRN
+153 RSEFGYDNYSRN

-181 DLYKKNKKEYLIT
+181 ELYEKNKREYLRE
-194 NPHDSYD
+194 NPHDSYNP
-201 VFLEPYFRN
+201 FLEPYFRN
-210 PEYATLL
+210 PEYETLL

-227 SKIIFSRTY
+227 SKINFNQTY
-236 SPFSKTKSTYD
+236 QPLKKNNSSINQLYE
-247 YSYQAEA
+247 EA
-254 HYQEEM
+254 AYPDVAAVDM
-260 AYAVDSVAIGIDSV
+260 AYATSIDSA
-274 SYTSPVNASEK
+274 SYASPVNASEK

-296 NYSFLTFQNPKDS
+296 NYSVLAFNNPKDS

-318 QWIALLQKNDRNAI
+318 QWIALLQKNDRKAI
-332 ESLLNNYTD
+332 ENLLNSYTD

-354 KKWIDYLPHYP
+354 KNWIDYLPQYP
-365 YYFIDNK
+365 YYFIDSNLNYK
-372 LVFVDKYEPNNVNM
+372 EINYK
-386 EKDYINQD
+386 KQDYINQS
-394 SLNRI
+394 SLNRV
-399 YENIEFAKYSSTCL
+399 YENIELAKYSSTWL
-413 ERIQYYLLTALILT
+413 ELIQYYLLIALIIT

-458 GISIEA
+458 GISINA

-469 RFSPYIILFVFYI
+469 QFSPYIILFVFYI
-482 AFIVITLI
+482 AFIAITLI

-498 ILTGV
+498 VLTGV
-503 NLNWFVATNIF
+503 NLNWFVATNVF

-521 FYTDLRTEMLY
+521 FYTDLRAEMLY
-532 DPNAVIGVYDLK
+532 DSTINISIYDLR
-544 QTNEE
+544 QTNKE

>member
-1 MFKKINQSIITKYP
+1 MFKKINQTLITKYP
-15 LIWNLKFIWILLTIL
+15 LIWNLKFIWILLTVL

-44 TKKSQLQESGLYDV
+44 TKKSQLQESGLYEV
-58 FFNSGIV
+58 FFNSGIA

-70 IGIIIGVIWLYF
+70 IGVIIGVIWLYF

-107 FFILF
+107 FFIIF

-120 FKTGLKLRVSNYMS
+120 FKTGLKFRVSNYMS

-141 IDVINRT
+141 IDIINRT

-153 QSDFGYDNYSRN
+153 RSEFGYDNYSRN

-181 DLYKKNKKEYLIT
+181 ELYEKNEREYLRE
-194 NPHDSYD
+194 NPHDSYNP
-201 VFLEPYFRN
+201 FLEPYFRN
-210 PEYATLL
+210 PEFETLL
-217 QDYFPERFSY
+217 RDYFPERFSY
-227 SKIIFSRTY
+227 SKINFNQTY
-236 SPFSKTKSTYD
+236 QPLKKNNSSTNQLYE
-247 YSYQAEA
+247 EA
-254 HYQEEM
+254 AYPDAAAVDM
-260 AYAVDSVAIGIDSV
+260 AYATSIDSV
-274 SYTSPVNASEK
+274 SYASPVNASEK

-296 NYSFLTFQNPKDS
+296 NYSVLAFNNPKDS

-318 QWIALLQKNDRNAI
+318 QWIALLQKNDRKAI
-332 ESLLNNYTD
+332 ENLLNSYTD

-354 KKWIDYLPHYP
+354 KNWIDYLPQYP
-365 YYFIDNK
+365 YYFIDSNLNYK
-372 LVFVDKYEPNNVNM
+372 EINYK
-386 EKDYINQD
+386 KQDYINQS
-394 SLNRI
+394 SLNRV
-399 YENIEFAKYSSTCL
+399 YENIELAKYSSSWL
-413 ERIQYYLLTALILT
+413 ELIQYYLLIALIIT

-458 GISIEA
+458 GISINA

-469 RFSPYIILFVFYI
+469 QFTPYIILFVFYI
-482 AFIVITLI
+482 VFIAITLI

-503 NLNWFVATNIF
+503 NLNWFVATNVF

-521 FYTDLRTEMLY
+521 FYTDLRAEMLY
-532 DPNAVIGVYDLK
+532 DSTSKISIYELR
-544 QTNEE
+544 QTNKE

>member
-1 MFKKINQSIITKYP
+1 MFKKINQTLITKYP

-44 TKKSQLQESGLYDV
+44 TKKSQLQESGLYEV
-58 FFNSGIV
+58 FFNSGII

-70 IGIIIGVIWLYF
+70 IGVIICVIWLYF

-107 FFILF
+107 FFIIF

-120 FKTGLKLRVSNYMS
+120 FKTGLKFRVSNYMS

-141 IDVINRT
+141 IDIINRT

-153 QSDFGYDNYSRN
+153 RSEFGYDNYSRN
-165 LPVPAFDSLVS
+165 LPVLAFDSLVS

-181 DLYKKNKKEYLIT
+181 ELYEKNEREYLRE
-194 NPHDSYD
+194 NPHDSYNP
-201 VFLEPYFRN
+201 FLEPYFRN
-210 PEYATLL
+210 PEFETLL
-217 QDYFPERFSY
+217 RDYFPERFSY
-227 SKIIFSRTY
+227 SKINFNQTY
-236 SPFSKTKSTYD
+236 QPLKKNNSSTNQLYE
-247 YSYQAEA
+247 EA
-254 HYQEEM
+254 
-260 AYAVDSVAIGIDSV
+260 AYPDVAAVDSVAIGIDSA
-274 SYTSPVNASEK
+274 SYASPVNASEK

-296 NYSFLTFQNPKDS
+296 NYSVLAFNNPKDS

-318 QWIALLQKNDRNAI
+318 QWIALLQKNDRKAI
-332 ESLLNNYTD
+332 ENLLNSYTD

-354 KKWIDYLPHYP
+354 KNWIDYLPQYP
-365 YYFIDNK
+365 YYFIDSNLNYK
-372 LVFVDKYEPNNVNM
+372 EINYK
-386 EKDYINQD
+386 KQDYINQS
-394 SLNRI
+394 SLNRV
-399 YENIEFAKYSSTCL
+399 YENIELAKYSSTWL
-413 ERIQYYLLTALILT
+413 ELIQYYLLIALIIT

-458 GISIEA
+458 GISINA

-469 RFSPYIILFVFYI
+469 QFTPYIILFVFYI
-482 AFIVITLI
+482 VFIAITLI

-503 NLNWFVATNIF
+503 NLNWFVATNVF

-521 FYTDLRTEMLY
+521 FYTDLRAEMLY
-532 DPNAVIGVYDLK
+532 DSTINISIYDLR
-544 QTNEE
+544 QTNKE

>member
-1 MFKKINQSIITKYP
+1 MFKKINQTLITKYP
-15 LIWNLKFIWILLTIL
+15 LIWNLKFIWILLTVL
-30 VFNLIAFINGFLFF
+30 VFNLIAFINGFLFI
-44 TKKSQLQESGLYDV
+44 TKKSQLQESGLYEV
-58 FFNSGIV
+58 FFNSGII
-65 IYYVL
+65 IYYLL
-70 IGIIIGVIWLYF
+70 IGVIIGVIWLYF

-107 FFILF
+107 FFIIF

-120 FKTGLKLRVSNYMS
+120 FKTGLKFRVSNYMS

-141 IDVINRT
+141 IDIINRT

-153 QSDFGYDNYSRN
+153 QPNFGYDNYSRN
-165 LPVPAFDSLVS
+165 LSVPAFDSLVL

-181 DLYKKNKKEYLIT
+181 ELYEKNKREYLRK
-194 NPHDSYD
+194 NPTYSYD
-201 VFLEPYFRN
+201 AFLDPYFRN
-210 PEYATLL
+210 PEFETLL
-217 QDYFPERFSY
+217 RDYFPERFSY
-227 SKIIFSRTY
+227 SKINFNQTY
-236 SPFSKTKSTYD
+236 QPPKKNNSSTD
-247 YSYQAEA
+247 SF
-254 HYQEEM
+254 QEEM
-260 AYAVDSVAIGIDSV
+260 DYPTTAAVDSTYAVVDSAAV
-274 SYTSPVNASEK
+274 SLNSAGK
-285 PQTYFNLASLY
+285 PDVYYNLASLY
-296 NYSFLTFQNPKDS
+296 NYSFLVFNNPKDS

-318 QWIALLQKNDRNAI
+318 QWIALLQKNDRKVI
-332 ESLLNNYTD
+332 ENLLNNYTD
-341 LLKKQEIGYQFKH
+341 LLKNQEIGYQFKH
-354 KKWIDYLPHYP
+354 KNWIDYLPQYP
-365 YYFIDNK
+365 YYFIDHK
-372 LVFVDKYEPNNVNM
+372 LNYIDPYQTVDKKLN
-386 EKDYINQD
+386 DYINQS
-394 SLNRI
+394 SLNKV
-399 YENIEFAKYSSTCL
+399 YENIEFSKYSSTWL
-413 ERIQYYLLTALILT
+413 EHIQYYLLIALVIT

-458 GISIEA
+458 GISIDA

-469 RFSPYIILFVFYI
+469 QFTPYIILFVFYI

-498 ILTGV
+498 VLTGV

-521 FYTDLRTEMLY
+521 FYTDLREEMLY
-532 DPNAVIGVYDLK
+532 EANKHMNIYEFR
-544 QTNEE
+544 QTNKE
-549 LLMLQEFAEIFLYIN
+549 LLMLQEFAKIFLYIN

>member
-1 MFKKINQSIITKYP
+1 MFKKINQTLITKYP
-15 LIWNLKFIWILLTIL
+15 LIWNLKFIWILLTVL
-30 VFNLIAFINGFLFF
+30 VFNLIAFINGFLFI
-44 TKKSQLQESGLYDV
+44 TKKSQLQESGLYEV
-58 FFNSGIV
+58 FFNSGII
-65 IYYVL
+65 IYYLL
-70 IGIIIGVIWLYF
+70 IGVIIGVIWLYF

-107 FFILF
+107 FFIIF

-120 FKTGLKLRVSNYMS
+120 FKTGLKFRVSNYMS

-141 IDVINRT
+141 IDIINRT

-153 QSDFGYDNYSRN
+153 QPNFGYDNYSRN
-165 LPVPAFDSLVS
+165 LSVPAFDSLVL

-181 DLYKKNKKEYLIT
+181 ELYEKNKREYLRK
-194 NPHDSYD
+194 NPTYSYD
-201 VFLEPYFRN
+201 AFLDPYFRN
-210 PEYATLL
+210 PEFETLL
-217 QDYFPERFSY
+217 RDYFPERFSY
-227 SKIIFSRTY
+227 SKINFNQTY
-236 SPFSKTKSTYD
+236 QPLKKNNSSTD
-247 YSYQAEA
+247 SF
-254 HYQEEM
+254 QEEM
-260 AYAVDSVAIGIDSV
+260 DYPTTAAVDSTYAVVDSAAV
-274 SYTSPVNASEK
+274 SLNSAGK
-285 PQTYFNLASLY
+285 PDVYYNLASLY
-296 NYSFLTFQNPKDS
+296 NYSFLVFNNPKDS

-318 QWIALLQKNDRNAI
+318 QWIALLQKNDRKVI
-332 ESLLNNYTD
+332 ENLLNNYTD

-354 KKWIDYLPHYP
+354 KNWIDYLPQYP
-365 YYFIDNK
+365 YYFIDHK
-372 LVFVDKYEPNNVNM
+372 LNYIDPYQTVDKKLN
-386 EKDYINQD
+386 DYINQS
-394 SLNRI
+394 SLNKV
-399 YENIEFAKYSSTCL
+399 YENIEFSKYSSTWL
-413 ERIQYYLLTALILT
+413 EHIQYYLLIALVIT

-458 GISIEA
+458 GISINA

-469 RFSPYIILFVFYI
+469 QFTPYIILFVFYI
-482 AFIVITLI
+482 VFIAITLI

-503 NLNWFVATNIF
+503 NLNWFVATNVF

-521 FYTDLRTEMLY
+521 FYTDLRAEMLY
-532 DPNAVIGVYDLK
+532 DSTSKISIYELR
-544 QTNEE
+544 QTNKE

>member
-1 MFKKINQSIITKYP
+1 MFKKINQTLITKYP

-44 TKKSQLQESGLYDV
+44 TKKSQLQESGLYEV
-58 FFNSGIV
+58 FFNSGII

-70 IGIIIGVIWLYF
+70 IGVIICVIWLYF

-107 FFILF
+107 FFIIF

-120 FKTGLKLRVSNYMS
+120 FKTGLKFRVSNYMS

-141 IDVINRT
+141 IDIINRT

-153 QSDFGYDNYSRN
+153 RSEFGYDNYSRN
-165 LPVPAFDSLVS
+165 LPVLAFDSLVS

-181 DLYKKNKKEYLIT
+181 ELYEKNEREYLRE
-194 NPHDSYD
+194 NPHDSYNP
-201 VFLEPYFRN
+201 FLEPYFRN
-210 PEYATLL
+210 PEFETLL
-217 QDYFPERFSY
+217 RDYFPERFSY
-227 SKIIFSRTY
+227 SKINFNQTY
-236 SPFSKTKSTYD
+236 QPLKKNNSSTNQLYE
-247 YSYQAEA
+247 EA
-254 HYQEEM
+254 
-260 AYAVDSVAIGIDSV
+260 AYPDVAAVDSVAIGIDSA
-274 SYTSPVNASEK
+274 SYASPVNASEK

-296 NYSFLTFQNPKDS
+296 NYSVLAFNNPKDS

-318 QWIALLQKNDRNAI
+318 QWIALLQKNDRKAI
-332 ESLLNNYTD
+332 ENLLNNYTD
-341 LLKKQEIGYQFKH
+341 LLKKQEIGYQFRYKN
-354 KKWIDYLPHYP
+354 WIDYLPQYP
-365 YYFIDNK
+365 YYFIDSNLNYK
-372 LVFVDKYEPNNVNM
+372 EINYK
-386 EKDYINQD
+386 KQDYINQS
-394 SLNRI
+394 SLNRV
-399 YENIEFAKYSSTCL
+399 YENIELAKYSSTWL
-413 ERIQYYLLTALILT
+413 ELIQYYLLIALIIT

-458 GISIEA
+458 GISINA

-469 RFSPYIILFVFYI
+469 QFSPYIILFVFYI
-482 AFIVITLI
+482 AFIAITLI

-498 ILTGV
+498 VLTGV
-503 NLNWFVATNIF
+503 NLNWFVATNVF

-521 FYTDLRTEMLY
+521 FYTDLRAEMLY
-532 DPNAVIGVYDLK
+532 DSTINISIYDLR
-544 QTNEE
+544 QTNKE

>member
-1 MFKKINQSIITKYP
+1 MFKKINQTLITKYP
-15 LIWNLKFIWILLTIL
+15 LIWNLKFIWILLTVL
-30 VFNLIAFINGFLFF
+30 VFNLIAFINGFIFF
-44 TKKSQLQESGLYDV
+44 TKKSQLQESGLYEV
-58 FFNSGIV
+58 FFNSGII
-65 IYYVL
+65 IYYLL
-70 IGIIIGVIWLYF
+70 IGVIIGVIWLYF

-102 EFLAV
+102 EFLTI
-107 FFILF
+107 FFIIF

-120 FKTGLKLRVSNYMS
+120 FKTGLKFRVSNYMS

-141 IDVINRT
+141 IDIINRT

-153 QSDFGYDNYSRN
+153 RSEFGYDNYSRN

-181 DLYKKNKKEYLIT
+181 ELYEKNKREYLRE
-194 NPHDSYD
+194 NPHDSYN

-210 PEYATLL
+210 PEFETLL
-217 QDYFPERFSY
+217 RDYFPERFSY
-227 SKIIFSRTY
+227 SKINFNQTY
-236 SPFSKTKSTYD
+236 QPLKKNNSSTNQLYE
-247 YSYQAEA
+247 EA
-254 HYQEEM
+254 AYPDAAAVDM
-260 AYAVDSVAIGIDSV
+260 AYATSIDSV
-274 SYTSPVNASEK
+274 SYASPVNASEK

-296 NYSFLTFQNPKDS
+296 NYSFLAFNNPKDS

-318 QWIALLQKNDRNAI
+318 QWIALLQKNDRKTI
-332 ESLLNNYTD
+332 EILLNSYTD

-354 KKWIDYLPHYP
+354 KNWIDYLPQYP
-365 YYFIDNK
+365 YYFIDSNLNYK
-372 LVFVDKYEPNNVNM
+372 EINYK
-386 EKDYINQD
+386 KQDYINQS
-394 SLNRI
+394 SLNRV
-399 YENIEFAKYSSTCL
+399 YENIELAKYSSSWL
-413 ERIQYYLLTALILT
+413 ELIQYYLLIALIIT

-458 GISIEA
+458 GISINA

-469 RFSPYIILFVFYI
+469 QFAPYIILFVFYI
-482 AFIVITLI
+482 AFIAITLI
-490 GLRSKKYK
+490 GLCSKKYK
-498 ILTGV
+498 VLTGV
-503 NLNWFVATNIF
+503 NLNWFVATNVF

-521 FYTDLRTEMLY
+521 FYTDLRAEMLY
-532 DPNAVIGVYDLK
+532 DPTNQISVYDLR
-544 QTNEE
+544 QTNKE

>member
-1 MFKKINQSIITKYP
+1 MFKKINQTLITKYP
-15 LIWNLKFIWILLTIL
+15 LIWNLKFIWILLTVL

-44 TKKSQLQESGLYDV
+44 TKKSQLQESGLYEV
-58 FFNSGIV
+58 FFNSGII
-65 IYYVL
+65 IYYLL
-70 IGIIIGVIWLYF
+70 IGVIIGVIWLYF

-93 PTSRNYLFK
+93 PTSKNYLFK

-107 FFILF
+107 FFIIF

-120 FKTGLKLRVSNYMS
+120 FKTGLKFRVSNYMS

-141 IDVINRT
+141 IDIINRT

-153 QSDFGYDNYSRN
+153 RSEFGYDNYSRN

-181 DLYKKNKKEYLIT
+181 ELYEKNRREYLRE
-194 NPHDSYD
+194 NPHDSYN

-210 PEYATLL
+210 PEFETLL
-217 QDYFPERFSY
+217 RDYFPERFSY
-227 SKIIFSRTY
+227 SKINFNQTY
-236 SPFSKTKSTYD
+236 QPLKKNNSSTNQLYE
-247 YSYQAEA
+247 EA
-254 HYQEEM
+254 AYPDVAAVDM
-260 AYAVDSVAIGIDSV
+260 AYATSIDSV
-274 SYTSPVNASEK
+274 SYASPVNASEK

-296 NYSFLTFQNPKDS
+296 NYSVLAFNNPKDS

-318 QWIALLQKNDRNAI
+318 QWIALLQKNDRKAI
-332 ESLLNNYTD
+332 EILLNSYTD

-354 KKWIDYLPHYP
+354 KNWIDYLPQYP
-365 YYFIDNK
+365 YYFIDSNLNYK
-372 LVFVDKYEPNNVNM
+372 EINYK
-386 EKDYINQD
+386 KQDYINQS
-394 SLNRI
+394 SLNRV
-399 YENIEFAKYSSTCL
+399 YENIELAKYSSTWL
-413 ERIQYYLLTALILT
+413 ELIQYYLLIALIIT

-458 GISIEA
+458 GISINA
-464 SIGYT
+464 SVGYT
-469 RFSPYIILFVFYI
+469 QFAPYIILFVFYI
-482 AFIVITLI
+482 AFIAITLI

-498 ILTGV
+498 VLTGV
-503 NLNWFVATNIF
+503 NLNWFVATNVF

-521 FYTDLRTEMLY
+521 FYTDLRAEMLY
-532 DPNAVIGVYDLK
+532 DPTNQISVYDLR
-544 QTNEE
+544 QTNKE

>member
-1 MFKKINQSIITKYP
+1 MFKKINQTLITKYP
-15 LIWNLKFIWILLTIL
+15 LIWNLKFIWILLTVL

-44 TKKSQLQESGLYDV
+44 TKKSQLQETGLYEV
-58 FFNSGIV
+58 FFNSGII

-70 IGIIIGVIWLYF
+70 IGVIICVIWLYF

-107 FFILF
+107 FFIIF

-120 FKTGLKLRVSNYMS
+120 FKTGLKFRVSNYMS

-141 IDVINRT
+141 IDIINRT

-153 QSDFGYDNYSRN
+153 RSEFGYDNYSRN
-165 LPVPAFDSLVS
+165 LPVLAFDSLVS

-181 DLYKKNKKEYLIT
+181 ELYEKNEREYLRE
-194 NPHDSYD
+194 NPHDSYNP
-201 VFLEPYFRN
+201 FLEPYFRN
-210 PEYATLL
+210 PEFETLL
-217 QDYFPERFSY
+217 RDYFPERFSY
-227 SKIIFSRTY
+227 SKINFNQTY
-236 SPFSKTKSTYD
+236 QPLKKNNSSTNQLYE
-247 YSYQAEA
+247 EA
-254 HYQEEM
+254 
-260 AYAVDSVAIGIDSV
+260 AYPDVAAVDSVAIGIDSA
-274 SYTSPVNASEK
+274 SYASPVNASEK

-296 NYSFLTFQNPKDS
+296 NYSVLAFNNPKDS

-318 QWIALLQKNDRNAI
+318 QWIALLQKNDRKAI
-332 ESLLNNYTD
+332 ENLLNNYTD
-341 LLKKQEIGYQFKH
+341 LLKKQEIGYQFRYKN
-354 KKWIDYLPHYP
+354 WIDYLPQYP
-365 YYFIDNK
+365 YYFIDSNLNYK
-372 LVFVDKYEPNNVNM
+372 EINYK
-386 EKDYINQD
+386 KQDYINQS
-394 SLNRI
+394 SLNRV
-399 YENIEFAKYSSTCL
+399 YENIELAKYSSTWL
-413 ERIQYYLLTALILT
+413 ELIQYYLLIALIIT

-458 GISIEA
+458 GISINA

-469 RFSPYIILFVFYI
+469 QFSPYIILFVFYI
-482 AFIVITLI
+482 AFIAITLI

-498 ILTGV
+498 VLTGV
-503 NLNWFVATNIF
+503 NLNWFVATNVF

-521 FYTDLRTEMLY
+521 FYTDLRAEMLY
-532 DPNAVIGVYDLK
+532 DSTINISIYDLR
-544 QTNEE
+544 QTNKE

>member
-1 MFKKINQSIITKYP
+1 MFKKINQTLITKYP

-44 TKKSQLQESGLYDV
+44 TKKSQLQESGLYEV
-58 FFNSGIV
+58 FFNSGII

-70 IGIIIGVIWLYF
+70 IGVIICVIWLYF

-107 FFILF
+107 FFIIF

-120 FKTGLKLRVSNYMS
+120 FKTGLKFRVSNYIT

-141 IDVINRT
+141 IDIINRA

-153 QSDFGYDNYSRN
+153 QPNFGYDNYSRN

-181 DLYKKNKKEYLIT
+181 ELYEKNKREYLRK
-194 NPHDSYD
+194 NPTYSYD
-201 VFLEPYFRN
+201 AFLDPYFRN
-210 PEYATLL
+210 PEFETLL
-217 QDYFPERFSY
+217 RDYFPERFSY
-227 SKIIFSRTY
+227 SKINFNQTY
-236 SPFSKTKSTYD
+236 QPLKKNNSSTNQLYE
-247 YSYQAEA
+247 EA
-254 HYQEEM
+254 
-260 AYAVDSVAIGIDSV
+260 AYPDVAAVDSVAIGIDSA
-274 SYTSPVNASEK
+274 SYASPVNASEK

-296 NYSFLTFQNPKDS
+296 NYSVLAFNNPKDS

-318 QWIALLQKNDRNAI
+318 QWIALLQKNDRKAI
-332 ESLLNNYTD
+332 ENLLNSYTD

-354 KKWIDYLPHYP
+354 KNWIDYLPQYP
-365 YYFIDNK
+365 YYFIDSNLNYK
-372 LVFVDKYEPNNVNM
+372 EINYK
-386 EKDYINQD
+386 KQDYINQS
-394 SLNRI
+394 SLNRV
-399 YENIEFAKYSSTCL
+399 YENIELAKYSSTWL
-413 ERIQYYLLTALILT
+413 ELIQYYLLIALIIT

-458 GISIEA
+458 GISINA

-469 RFSPYIILFVFYI
+469 QFAPYIILFVFYI
-482 AFIVITLI
+482 AFIAITLI

-498 ILTGV
+498 VLTGV
-503 NLNWFVATNIF
+503 NLNWFVATNVF

-521 FYTDLRTEMLY
+521 FYTDLRAEMLY
-532 DPNAVIGVYDLK
+532 DPTNQISVYDLR
-544 QTNEE
+544 QTNKE

>member
-1 MFKKINQSIITKYP
+1 MFKKINQTLITKYP

-44 TKKSQLQESGLYDV
+44 TKKSQLQESGLYEV
-58 FFNSGIV
+58 FFNSGII

-70 IGIIIGVIWLYF
+70 IGVIICVIWLYF

-107 FFILF
+107 FFIIF

-120 FKTGLKLRVSNYMS
+120 FKTGLKFRVSNYMS

-141 IDVINRT
+141 IDIINRT

-153 QSDFGYDNYSRN
+153 RSEFGYDNYSRN
-165 LPVPAFDSLVS
+165 LPVLAFDSLVS

-181 DLYKKNKKEYLIT
+181 ELYEKNEREYLRE
-194 NPHDSYD
+194 NPHDSYN

-210 PEYATLL
+210 PEFETLL
-217 QDYFPERFSY
+217 RDYFPERFSY
-227 SKIIFSRTY
+227 SKINFNQTY
-236 SPFSKTKSTYD
+236 QPLKKNNSSTD
-247 YSYQAEA
+247 SF
-254 HYQEEM
+254 QEEM
-260 AYAVDSVAIGIDSV
+260 DYPTTAAVDSTYAVVDSAAV
-274 SYTSPVNASEK
+274 SLNSAGK
-285 PQTYFNLASLY
+285 PDVYYNLASLY
-296 NYSFLTFQNPKDS
+296 NYSVLAFNNPKDS

-318 QWIALLQKNDRNAI
+318 QWIALLQKNDRKAI
-332 ESLLNNYTD
+332 ENLLNSYTD

-354 KKWIDYLPHYP
+354 KNWIDYLPQYP
-365 YYFIDNK
+365 YYFIDSNLNYK
-372 LVFVDKYEPNNVNM
+372 EINYK
-386 EKDYINQD
+386 KQDYINQS
-394 SLNRI
+394 SLNRV
-399 YENIEFAKYSSTCL
+399 YENIELAKYSSTWL
-413 ERIQYYLLTALILT
+413 ELIQYYLLIALIIT

-458 GISIEA
+458 GISINA

-469 RFSPYIILFVFYI
+469 QFTPYIILFVFYI
-482 AFIVITLI
+482 VFIAITLI

-503 NLNWFVATNIF
+503 NLNWFVATNVF

-521 FYTDLRTEMLY
+521 FYTDLRAEMLY
-532 DPNAVIGVYDLK
+532 DSTSKISIYELR
-544 QTNEE
+544 QTNKE
-549 LLMLQEFAEIFLYIN
+549 LLMLQEFAKIFLYIN

>member
-1 MFKKINQSIITKYP
+1 MFKKINQTLITKYP
-15 LIWNLKFIWILLTIL
+15 LIWNLKFIWILLTVL

-44 TKKSQLQESGLYDV
+44 TKKSQLQESGLYEV
-58 FFNSGIV
+58 FFNSGII
-65 IYYVL
+65 IYYLL
-70 IGIIIGVIWLYF
+70 IGVIIGVIWLYF

-107 FFILF
+107 FFIIF

-120 FKTGLKLRVSNYMS
+120 FKTGLKFRVSNYMS

-141 IDVINRT
+141 IDIINRT

-153 QSDFGYDNYSRN
+153 RSEFGYDNYSRN

-181 DLYKKNKKEYLIT
+181 ELYEKNKREYLRE
-194 NPHDSYD
+194 NPHDSYNP
-201 VFLEPYFRN
+201 FLEPYFRN
-210 PEYATLL
+210 PEYETLL

-227 SKIIFSRTY
+227 SKINFNQTY
-236 SPFSKTKSTYD
+236 QPLKKNNSSTNQLYE
-247 YSYQAEA
+247 EA
-254 HYQEEM
+254 AYPDVAAVDM
-260 AYAVDSVAIGIDSV
+260 AYATSIDSA
-274 SYTSPVNASEK
+274 SYASPVNASEK

-296 NYSFLTFQNPKDS
+296 NYSVLAFNNPKDS

-318 QWIALLQKNDRNAI
+318 QWIALLQKNDRKAI
-332 ESLLNNYTD
+332 ENLLNNYTD
-341 LLKKQEIGYQFKH
+341 LLKKQEIGYQFRYKN
-354 KKWIDYLPHYP
+354 WIDYLPQYP
-365 YYFIDNK
+365 YYFIDSNLNYK
-372 LVFVDKYEPNNVNM
+372 EINYK
-386 EKDYINQD
+386 KQDYINQS
-394 SLNRI
+394 SLNRV
-399 YENIEFAKYSSTCL
+399 YENIELAKYSSTWL
-413 ERIQYYLLTALILT
+413 ELIQYYLLIALIIT

-458 GISIEA
+458 GISINA

-469 RFSPYIILFVFYI
+469 QFSPYIILFVFYI
-482 AFIVITLI
+482 AFIAITLI

-498 ILTGV
+498 VLTGV
-503 NLNWFVATNIF
+503 NLNWFVATNVF

-521 FYTDLRTEMLY
+521 FYTDLRAEMLY
-532 DPNAVIGVYDLK
+532 DSTINISIYDLR
-544 QTNEE
+544 QTNKE